1 MHSDAPDHVIMR
13 SLAQE
18 IAIGGDVG
26 QWAARTMV
34 SALVAREWSEL
45 PEFREFVEKCRLEH
59 AERIVGKI
67 ACRVERAIDRLV
79 ELSENTRNLS
89 VALAATNA
97 IIKQWVALSVYFVQE
112 QKYACLI
119 AQVKELV
126 AAKKAEKKAAY
137 GGFRR

>member
-18 IAIGGDVG
+18 IAIGGDVAL
-26 QWAARTMV
+26 WAERTMV
-34 SALVAREWSEL
+34 SALVAREWTEL

-59 AERIVGKI
+59 AERMVGKI
-67 ACRVERAIDRLV
+67 ACCVGRAIERLV

-97 IIKQWVALSVYFVQE
+97 IVKQWVELSIYFVQE
-112 QKYACLI
+112 QKYWSLDER
-119 AQVKELV
+119 VKKLV
-126 AAKKAEKKAAY
+126 AAKKTEKKAAY
-137 GGFRR
+137 GGGRR